1 MNKTKLFI
9 IVSIVSSI
17 ISILFVI
24 DLILTNKSRKNSEIF
39 LTQEI
44 TSIITTAPQK
54 SIPSPHLILETI
66 KSLSLGSLEK
76 SRVIIGFDGN
86 KVINHENLHPKCK
99 SEFSEELYNEYK
111 NNVKKEARAILPNVD
126 FVEMPERSCLSNLL
140 KECMSKVTTKFVCV
154 IQQDL
159 PFIKSFNLNT
169 IMSLMNVNS
178 KVKMV
183 RLARLSNEY
192 HEKWTKENCGNS
204 LESEKITFM
213 GDTFITCSQMSDQ
226 NHISTVSFYNDNI
239 WPNVKPF
246 DFMEH
251 QIICNPVINN
261 DRSVWY
267 LGDINDG
274 YIGNTDGRNSD

>member
-1 MNKTKLFI
+1 MIRIKLLIIIFITIFILFI
-9 IVSIVSSI
+9 IGV
-17 ISILFVI
+17 
-24 DLILTNKSRKNSEIF
+24 NKLRKNTETFFS
-39 LTQEI
+39 QEI

-54 SIPSPHLILETI
+54 SIPSPHIILETI
-66 KSLSLGSLEK
+66 KSLSLGSLEN

-86 KVINHENLHPKCK
+86 KVRDHNLHPKCT

-111 NNVKKEARAILPNVD
+111 NNVKKEALAILPNVD
-126 FVEMPERSCLSNLL
+126 FVEMPERSCLTNLL

-159 PFIKSFNLNT
+159 PFIKSFNPNN
-169 IMSLMNVNS
+169 IMSLMNENS

-183 RLARLSNEY
+183 RLAFKSNEF
-192 HEKWTKENCGNS
+192 HEKFTKDHCGNS

-213 GDTFITCSQMSDQ
+213 GDTYITCSQMSDQ
-226 NHISTVSFYNDNI
+226 THITTVSFYNDNI
-239 WPNVKPF
+239 WPNVKPL

-251 QIICNPVINN
+251 QIICNPVIYN

-274 YIGNTDGRNSD
+274 YIGNTDGRNAN

>member
-1 MNKTKLFI
+1 MNKTNLFI
-9 IVSIVSSI
+9 LIII
-17 ISILFVI
+17 FITISILFLFC
-24 DLILTNKSRKNSEIF
+24 LIVSNKQIKNTETF

-54 SIPSPHLILETI
+54 SIPSPHIILETI
-66 KSLSLGSLEK
+66 RSLSLGSLDN

-86 KVINHENLHPKCK
+86 KVRDHNLHPKCTT
-99 SEFSEELYNEYK
+99 EFSEELYNEYK
-111 NNVKKEARAILPNVD
+111 NNVKREARAILKNVD
-126 FVEMPERSCLSNLL
+126 FVEMPERSCLTNLL

-169 IMSLMNVNS
+169 IISLMNTNS

-183 RLARLSNEY
+183 RLAFGTNEY
-192 HEKWTKENCGNS
+192 HEKWTKGYCGSS
-204 LESEKITFM
+204 LESEKISFM
-213 GDTFITCSQMSDQ
+213 GDTFTTCSQMSDQ
-226 NHISTVSFYNDNI
+226 THITTVSFYNDNI

-267 LGDINDG
+267 LGDMNDA
-274 YIGNTDGRNSD
+274 YTGNTDGRNSD